1 MAIQSSF
8 KNMVVVLSLVC
19 LAAAAVLGGVY
30 ALTKE
35 PIDAAQVAK
44 INNAIGGVV
53 PEFTNDPF
61 ADKYEVEME
70 GKKFVVYPAV
80 NNGSSVGYAIE
91 SFTTK
96 GFGGKIVLMVGFT
109 ASGEIKG
116 VSVISHAETPGL
128 GAKITDPSQPFVT
141 QFQGKNPADPNFKF
155 AVKKDGGNLD
165 AITASTITSRAFLNA
180 VNAAYQAYKAEGGK
194 VNGVSG
200 ASQKAT
206 GADSDT
212 ATGATIKVEL
222 TDSVSAK

>member
-53 PEFTNDPF
+53 PKFTNDPF

-165 AITASTITSRAFLNA
+165 AITASTITSRAYIDALES
-180 VNAAYQAYKAEGGK
+180 AYKVFTSIKENNNVAGG
-194 VNGVSG
+194 
-200 ASQKAT
+200 
-206 GADSDT
+206 
-212 ATGATIKVEL
+212 
-222 TDSVSAK
+222 TDNE